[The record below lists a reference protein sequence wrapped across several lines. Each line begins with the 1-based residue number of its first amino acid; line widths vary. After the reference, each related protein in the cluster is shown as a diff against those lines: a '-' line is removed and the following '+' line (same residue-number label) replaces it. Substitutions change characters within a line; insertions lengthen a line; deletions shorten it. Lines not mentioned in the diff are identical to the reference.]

1 MRVCVD
7 SYIICNI
14 KGRSVYFPTR
24 TVWKQV
30 ELVLIMV
37 FIDQQ
42 FENGFGVLNEANK
55 STVVT
60 RTFPSYTGC
69 PRRNVQYFGRVF
81 LMLNYISLADTLRY
95 KTRSND

>member
-1 MRVCVD
+1 LAHWGLQRQIQTNNVFNRAKKGTKILRVCVD

-14 KGRSVYFPTR
+14 KGRSVYFATR
-24 TVWKQV
+24 TVRKQV
-30 ELVLIMV
+30 ELVLIVV

-60 RTFPSYTGC
+60 
-69 PRRNVQYFGRVF
+69 
-81 LMLNYISLADTLRY
+81 
-95 KTRSND
+95 